1 MKQLKLLKAALAI
14 GNCLFI
20 LILIIFSINRA
31 ISSDKFPVD
40 LALIF
45 LLIIALV
52 LLIIYGLRVYQNWN
66 DKGSYLAILVIS
78 TLFDLIY
85 LFIIY
90 GFVVNPLLFLKIPHW
105 IIFSIVML
113 LLWVLNVV
121 AYLKRRKNNEKA
133 EVLAPN
139 E

>member
-1 MKQLKLLKAALAI
+1 MKYEQLLKAALAI

-45 LLIIALV
+45 LLSIALV
-52 LLIIYGLRVYQNWN
+52 LLIIYGLRAYQNWN
-66 DKGSYLAILVIS
+66 DKGSYLVILVIS

-105 IIFSIVML
+105 IIFSIIML
-113 LLWVLNVV
+113 LLWVLNFVS
-121 AYLKRRKNNEKA
+121 YLKGRNK
-133 EVLAPN
+133 
-139 E
+139 

>member
-1 MKQLKLLKAALAI
+1 MNKRIITIVGIAI
-14 GNCLFI
+14 V
-20 LILIIFSINRA
+20 LIIFSIDRA

-45 LLIIALV
+45 LLSIALV
-52 LLIIYGLRVYQNWN
+52 LSIIYGLRAYQNWN
-66 DKGSYLAILVIS
+66 DKGSYLAILAIS

-113 LLWVLNVV
+113 LLWVLNVI
-121 AYLKRRKNNEKA
+121 AFLKRDK
-133 EVLAPN
+133 
-139 E
+139 

>member
-1 MKQLKLLKAALAI
+1 MKYVKSLKAALAI

-20 LILIIFSINRA
+20 LILIIFSIDRA

-45 LLIIALV
+45 LLSIALV
-52 LLIIYGLRVYQNWN
+52 LSIIYGLRAYQNWN
-66 DKGSYLAILVIS
+66 DKGSYLVILVIS

-105 IIFSIVML
+105 IIFSIFML
-113 LLWVLNVV
+113 LLWIFNVI
-121 AYLKRRKNNEKA
+121 AYLKGINK
-133 EVLAPN
+133 
-139 E
+139 

>member
-1 MKQLKLLKAALAI
+1 MKYEQLLKAALAI

-45 LLIIALV
+45 LLSIALV
-52 LLIIYGLRVYQNWN
+52 LLIIYGLRAYQNWN
-66 DKGSYLAILVIS
+66 DKGSYLAILAIS
-78 TLFDLIY
+78 TLFGLIY

-105 IIFSIVML
+105 IIFSIIML
-113 LLWVLNVV
+113 LLWVLNFVS
-121 AYLKRRKNNEKA
+121 YLKGRNK
-133 EVLAPN
+133 
-139 E
+139 